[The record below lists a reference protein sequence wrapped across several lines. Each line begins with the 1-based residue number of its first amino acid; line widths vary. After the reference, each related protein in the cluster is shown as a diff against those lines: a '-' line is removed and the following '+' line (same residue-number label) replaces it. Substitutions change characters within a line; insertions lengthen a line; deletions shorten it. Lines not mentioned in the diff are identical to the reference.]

1 MQTCWKYGNKLQVIK
16 DRPYHYVECGL
27 NNVYLY
33 GSTQFLKERGLRH
46 RGSQYHI

>member
-1 MQTCWKYGNKLQVIK
+1 MQTCWKCGNKLQVIK

-33 GSTQFLKERGLRH
+33 GSTQYLKERGLK
-46 RGSQYHI
+46 GT